1 MHVCACVSVGGRP
14 LELYR
19 AAALRCSWRWPF
31 PHPKPR
37 AQPSQR
43 TCTCFLV
50 VTPPSTPAMQLSRSW
65 MFCDEG
71 KGGRGQTDGEAGLQ
85 RERGTAVRCPPPPAA
100 CKAPAWDT
108 RAPQPHLGGVHH
120 QRRRRRAAA
129 GSSHA
134 GGQVANGGRARRGG
148 HARMEMPAP
157 ARATITWGGGARKQ
171 GKLWSM
177 LAGAGKGRGEGSM
190 KAACRGS
197 RGGRQG
203 WGEALIHV
211 GWGREP
217 GGKVGAR
224 WWGGGERGGGALSK
238 RTPALQGPLP
248 AFKRPPLRSS
258 QGRWRARPA
267 ARQTAGTSPACGQR
281 DAQSGGVSS
290 RSPSERS
297 AGMLFCR
304 LSVGRH
310 ALCRRCAHRR
320 PALRQKAATAS
331 PRTCAASPTGQ
342 SLPSWRRQ

>member
-157 ARATITWGGGARKQ
+157 ARATTTWGGGRTETREA
-171 GKLWSM
+171 LVHV
-177 LAGAGKGRGEGSM
+177 GRGGEGEGGRQHEGSM
-190 KAACRGS
+190 QRQQRWKTGVGGS
-197 RGGRQG
+197 SDPCWLGQGTGGEG
-203 WGEALIHV
+203 
-211 GWGREP
+211 
-217 GGKVGAR
+217 GGKVVG
-224 WWGGGERGGGALSK
+224 GGGA
-238 RTPALQGPLP
+238 
-248 AFKRPPLRSS
+248 
-258 QGRWRARPA
+258 
-267 ARQTAGTSPACGQR
+267 
-281 DAQSGGVSS
+281 
-290 RSPSERS
+290 
-297 AGMLFCR
+297 
-304 LSVGRH
+304 
-310 ALCRRCAHRR
+310 RRRR
-320 PALRQKAATAS
+320 PFQAYTCPAGAP
-331 PRTCAASPTGQ
+331 PRLQAPT
-342 SLPSWRRQ
+342 SA